1 MSLRSAVFGLWLLA
15 AARPVSTTTLTTADS
30 LLQEGLRALEQRR
43 TNQAEKALLRC
54 LQTDSTCC
62 GGYLPLGRL
71 YGELGALGR
80 ADTVL
85 VQGLRVCPERTELH
99 REYSRSLRRQG
110 RTPEAYEQL
119 RLLLATAPD
128 DTIALLGIGSLCL
141 DPGQT
146 MDLERAAEAFTRVLE
161 LSPGNPEAAFLLAR
175 TRLAKGDRMGAIA
188 ELESLFLRWSR
199 NFSVAYQLGMALYL
213 EGRYAEALT
222 PLRRAAELAPARLTG
237 RWGLYL
243 ACRALGGYPDDLPE
257 ASRLELAPEADLTVT
272 SVRLTDVAE
281 EAGVARFGRATGSA
295 WADVDLDGDLDLFT
309 MDLDTGSV
317 YYRNE
322 GGRFID
328 RTGAAGLSAPAGFGC
343 VFGDY
348 DNDGAPDLYVTRSAW
363 YGRSPNT
370 LFHNDG
376 HGGFTDVSTAAG
388 VDDPG
393 SSVTAAWGD
402 VDNDGYLDLVVT
414 NGLPGD
420 GSPNRLFRNDGRG
433 RFVDAAIQAGIAP
446 GRSAGSALGDY
457 DDDGDLDLYI
467 ANLNATNALY
477 RNDTD
482 GAGGRI
488 RYTDVTRTTHTQLP
502 IGAHATFFLDYDNDG
517 HLDLFCSALSDQE
530 TVLRSRVDGRTPLDR
545 TRPALYHNNGNGDFT
560 DLTYQAGLGRTFGT
574 LGAQY
579 GDLDGDGY
587 QEIYLANGGAESSRL
602 EPDGLLWNRGDGRYA
617 EITQLAGLFQ
627 LGKAH
632 GVTFADYDGDGDPDV
647 YVPTGGPYPGDR
659 WQSILYRNDSPAHH
673 WLILRLVG
681 TRSNRDAIGARIRVR
696 AGGRTQYDQ
705 VSSGGGFGVSNSLQL
720 ELGLGSSDRVE
731 EVQIRWPSG
740 RVEVLT
746 DVAADRVLTVVEG
759 ESRP

>member
-1 MSLRSAVFGLWLLA
+1 MSLRSAVLGLWLLA
-15 AARPVSTTTLTTADS
+15 AAGPASATASATADS
-30 LLQEGLRALEQRR
+30 LLQEGLRSLAQRQ
-43 TNQAEKALLRC
+43 THQAEKALLGC

-71 YGELGALGR
+71 YGDLGVLGR

-85 VQGLRVCPERTELH
+85 VQGLRVCPERTEL
-99 REYSRSLRRQG
+99 RLEYSRSLRRQG
-110 RTPEAYEQL
+110 RLPEAYAQL
-119 RLLLATAPD
+119 QRLLAVAPV
-128 DTIALLGIGSLCL
+128 DTMALLGIGSLCL
-141 DPGQT
+141 EPGQT
-146 MDLERAAEAFTRVLE
+146 MDLDRAAAAFTRVLG
-161 LSPGNPEAAFLLAR
+161 LSPGNPEAAFQLGE
-175 TRLAKGDRMGAIA
+175 TRLGQGDRLGAIA
-188 ELESLFLRWSR
+188 QFESLFRQWPR
-199 NFSVAYQLGMALYL
+199 NFAVAYQLGMALYL
-213 EGRYAEALT
+213 EGRYAEALI
-222 PLRRAAELAPARLTG
+222 PLRRAAELAPAKLTG

-243 ACRALGGYPDDLPE
+243 ACRALGGYPDDVPA
-257 ASRLELAPEADLTVT
+257 ASRLELAPETDLTAT

-281 EAGVARFGRATGSA
+281 AAGVARFGRATGSA

-322 GGRFID
+322 GGRFVD
-328 RTGAAGLSAPAGFGC
+328 QTAAAGLSAPAGIGC

-363 YGRSPNT
+363 FGRGPNT
-370 LFHNDG
+370 LFRNDG
-376 HGGFTDVSTAAG
+376 HGGFADVSTAAG
-388 VDDPG
+388 VDDQG

-420 GSPNRLFRNDGRG
+420 GSPNRLFRSDGKG
-433 RFVDAAIQAGIAP
+433 RFVDVAVQAGIAP
-446 GRSAGSALGDY
+446 GQSAGSALGDY
-457 DDDGDLDLYI
+457 DNDGDLDLYI
-467 ANLNATNALY
+467 ANLNATNVLY

-502 IGAHATFFLDYDNDG
+502 IGAHATFFFDYDNDG
-517 HLDLFCSALSDQE
+517 HLDLFCSELGDQE
-530 TVLRSRVDGRTPLDR
+530 TVLRSRVDGRTPFDHA
-545 TRPALYHNNGNGDFT
+545 RPALHHNNGNGDFT

-579 GDLDGDGY
+579 GDLDGDGF

-602 EPDGLLWNRGDGRYA
+602 EPDALLWNRGDGRFA

-632 GVTFADYDGDGDPDV
+632 GVTFADYDGDGDLDV
-647 YVPTGGPYPGDR
+647 FLPTGGPYPGDR
-659 WQSILYRNDSPAHH
+659 WQSILYRNDGPARH
-673 WLILRLVG
+673 WLTLRLVG
-681 TRSNRDAIGARIRVR
+681 TRSNRDAIGARVRVQ

-720 ELGLGSSDRVE
+720 ELGLGSSDHAD

-740 RVEVLT
+740 RVEILT

-759 ESRP
+759 EPRP